1 MGIPLDTLSNYRMLF
16 KGMIVIYVAVLTVAA
31 AKDAKAFSLFN
42 VVTFNNDACTTTSIT
57 TQDGPRIGQCF
68 TAEECTAKGGIASG
82 GCAMGFGTCCLFTQN
97 TCGGTVENNCTHIQ
111 NDGFPTA
118 LTGTALTAL
127 PNCNYQINKAQA
139 DVCQLR
145 LDFLSFNIQ
154 AGDFGAA
161 AAGAAGPMDSL
172 GGCRDTFAV
181 ITSSSGG
188 NYPVICG
195 QNEGQH
201 MYIDIG
207 PAETASATIGFT
219 FIALAATRTWE
230 IKVTQLECGNP
241 MTPPGKCLQYHT
253 GTAGQLTTFNYAGN
267 ALHLADQ
274 DYNICIRQEMGM
286 TCTVY
291 TVCDAIAGQG
301 LPFSLSNLDPAGLPA
316 SAKGLSDGACSGTA
330 ALPGGGDYIQIA
342 GSSEKCFATT
352 LTNKYCGDVLT
363 TDVVTPGTLNNPICD
378 CTTPFRV
385 GIFTNGPGVAGALQ
399 EDADAGFLQ
408 SRGVCLDYK
417 QI

>member
-1 MGIPLDTLSNYRMLF
+1 MF

-42 VVTFNNDACTTTSIT
+42 VVTFQNDACTSTSIT
-57 TQDGPRIGQCF
+57 TNSGARSGQCF
-68 TAEECTAKGGIASG
+68 TAEECTAKGGTASG
-82 GCAMGFGTCCLFTQN
+82 GCAMGFGTCCLFTQT
-97 TCGGTVENNCTHIQ
+97 TCGGTVENNCTHVQ

-118 LTGTALTAL
+118 LTGTAQAAL

-139 DVCQLR
+139 DVCSLR
-145 LDFLSFNIQ
+145 LDFLTFNTQ
-154 AGDFGAA
+154 AGDFAAATGGAA
-161 AAGAAGPMDSL
+161 AGTMDSL
-172 GGCRDTFAV
+172 GACRDTFSV
-181 ITSSSGG
+181 VTNTNGG
-188 NYPVICG
+188 DTPVVCG
-195 QNEGQH
+195 QNDGEH

-207 PAETASATIGFT
+207 PSETATATIGFT
-219 FIALAATRTWE
+219 FMALAATRSWE

-241 MTPPGKCLQYHT
+241 MSPPDGCLQYHT
-253 GTAGQLTTFNYAGN
+253 GSSGQLTTFNYAGN

-274 DYNICIRQEMGM
+274 NYNICIRQEMGM

-291 TVCDAIAGQG
+291 TVCAAIAGQG
-301 LPFSLSNLDPAGLPA
+301 LPYSLSNLDAAGA
-316 SAKGLSDGACSGTA
+316 AATAKGASDFSCTE
-330 ALPGGGDYIQIA
+330 DFIEIA
-342 GSSEKCFATT
+342 GSSEVCGASV

-363 TDVVTPGTLNNPICD
+363 TETSAAATLNNPICD
-378 CTTPFRV
+378 CTLPFRV
-385 GIFTNGPGVAGALQ
+385 GIHTDGVMDAAPAAN

>member
-1 MGIPLDTLSNYRMLF
+1 MF
-16 KGMIVIYVAVLTVAA
+16 KGMVVIFAAVLTAA
-31 AKDAKAFSLFN
+31 TAKEAKAFSLFN
-42 VVTFNNDACTTTSIT
+42 VVTFNNDACTTTSVT
-57 TQDGPRIGQCF
+57 TGSGSRIGQCF
-68 TAEECTAKGGIASG
+68 TAEECTAKGGTASG
-82 GCAMGFGTCCLFTQN
+82 GCAMGFGTCCLFTQD

-118 LTGTALTAL
+118 LTGTAINAL

-139 DVCQLR
+139 DVCSLR

-161 AAGAAGPMDSL
+161 AGGAAAGTMDSE
-172 GGCRDTFAV
+172 GACRDTFAV
-181 ITSSSGG
+181 ITNTNGADT
-188 NYPVICG
+188 PVICG

-207 PAETASATIGFT
+207 PAETATATIGFT
-219 FIALAATRTWE
+219 FMALAATRTWE

-241 MTPPGKCLQYHT
+241 MTPPDGCLQYHT

-267 ALHLADQ
+267 ALHLANQ

-291 TVCDAIAGQG
+291 TVCAAIAGQG
-301 LPFSLSNLDPAGLPA
+301 LPFSLSSLEAAFPQVA
-316 SAKGLSDGACSGTA
+316 AKGLSDGACTGSA
-330 ALPGGGDYIQIA
+330 ALANGGDYIEIA

-363 TDVVTPGTLNNPICD
+363 TEVATAATLNNPICD
-378 CTTPFRV
+378 CTLPFRV
-385 GIFTNGPGVAGALQ
+385 GIFTNGPGVVGALN
-399 EDADAGFLQ
+399 EDADGGFRQ

>member
-1 MGIPLDTLSNYRMLF
+1 MF

-42 VVTFNNDACTTTSIT
+42 VVTFQNDACTSTSIT
-57 TQDGPRIGQCF
+57 TNSGARSGQCF
-68 TAEECTAKGGIASG
+68 TAEECTAKGGTASG
-82 GCAMGFGTCCLFTQN
+82 GCAMGFGTCCLFTQT
-97 TCGGTVENNCTHIQ
+97 TCGGTVENNCTHVQ

-118 LTGTALTAL
+118 LTGTAQAAL

-139 DVCQLR
+139 DVCSLR
-145 LDFLSFNIQ
+145 LDFLTFNTQ
-154 AGDFGAA
+154 AGDFAAATGGAA
-161 AAGAAGPMDSL
+161 AGTMDSL
-172 GGCRDTFAV
+172 GACRDTFSV
-181 ITSSSGG
+181 VTNTNGG
-188 NYPVICG
+188 DTPVVCG
-195 QNEGQH
+195 QNDGEH

-207 PAETASATIGFT
+207 PSETATATIGFT
-219 FIALAATRTWE
+219 FMALAATRSWE

-241 MTPPGKCLQYHT
+241 MSPPDGCLQYHT
-253 GTAGQLTTFNYAGN
+253 GSSGQLTTFNYAGN

-274 DYNICIRQEMGM
+274 NYNICIRQEMGM

-291 TVCDAIAGQG
+291 TVCAAIAGQG
-301 LPFSLSNLDPAGLPA
+301 LPYSLSNLDAAGA
-316 SAKGLSDGACSGTA
+316 AATAKGASDFSCTE
-330 ALPGGGDYIQIA
+330 DFIEIA
-342 GSSEKCFATT
+342 GSSEVCGASV

-363 TDVVTPGTLNNPICD
+363 TETSAAPNLNNPICD
-378 CTTPFRV
+378 CTLPFRV
-385 GIFTNGPGVAGALQ
+385 GIHTDGVMDAAPAAN

>member
-1 MGIPLDTLSNYRMLF
+1 MF
-16 KGMIVIYVAVLTVAA
+16 KGMVVIFAAVLTAA
-31 AKDAKAFSLFN
+31 TAKEAKAFSLFN
-42 VVTFNNDACTTTSIT
+42 VVTFNNDACTTTSVT
-57 TQDGPRIGQCF
+57 TGSGSRIGQCF
-68 TAEECTAKGGIASG
+68 TAEECTAKGGTASG
-82 GCAMGFGTCCLFTQN
+82 GCAMGFGTCCLFTQD

-118 LTGTALTAL
+118 LTGTATTAL

-139 DVCQLR
+139 DVCSLR

-154 AGDFGAA
+154 AGNFAAAVGGAA
-161 AAGAAGPMDSL
+161 VGGTMDSL

-181 ITSSSGG
+181 ITNTNGADT
-188 NYPVICG
+188 PVICG

-207 PAETASATIGFT
+207 PAETATATIGFT
-219 FIALAATRTWE
+219 FMALAATRTWE

-241 MTPPGKCLQYHT
+241 MTPPGGCFQYHT

-267 ALHLADQ
+267 ALHLANQ

-291 TVCDAIAGQG
+291 TVCAAIAGQG
-301 LPFSLSNLDPAGLPA
+301 LPFSLSSLEAAFPQVA
-316 SAKGLSDGACSGTA
+316 AKGLSDGACTGTA
-330 ALPGGGDYIQIA
+330 ALPGGGDYIEIA

-363 TDVVTPGTLNNPICD
+363 TDTVTAATLNNPICD
-378 CTTPFRV
+378 CTLPFRV
-385 GIFTNGPGVAGALQ
+385 GIFTNGPGVAGALN
-399 EDADAGFLQ
+399 EDADTGFRQ

>member
-1 MGIPLDTLSNYRMLF
+1 MGIPLETISTMFMR
-16 KGMIVIYVAVLTVAA
+16 MIVIFAAILTVAT
-31 AKDAKAFSLFN
+31 AKEAKAFSLFN
-42 VVTFNNDACTTTSIT
+42 VVTFQNDACTSTSIT
-57 TQDGPRIGQCF
+57 TQDGARIGQCF
-68 TAEECTAKGGIASG
+68 TAEECTAKGGLARG
-82 GCAMGFGTCCLFTQN
+82 GCAMGFGTCCLFRQK

-118 LTGTALTAL
+118 LDGTALTAL

-161 AAGAAGPMDSL
+161 AVGAAGPMDSL
-172 GGCRDTFAV
+172 GGCRDTFVV
-181 ITSSSGG
+181 ITSSGG
-188 NYPVICG
+188 GAYPVICG

-241 MTPPGKCLQYHT
+241 MSPPDGCLQYHT
-253 GTAGQLTTFNYAGN
+253 GSAGQLTTFNFAGN

-274 DYNICIRQEMGM
+274 NYNICIRQEMGM

-291 TVCDAIAGQG
+291 TVCAAIAGQG
-301 LPFSLSNLDPAGLPA
+301 LPFSLSNLDAAVPPAA
-316 SAKGLSDGACSGTA
+316 ATAKGASDFLCTE
-330 ALPGGGDYIQIA
+330 DYIEIS
-342 GSSEKCFATT
+342 GSSEICGASV

-363 TDVVTPGTLNNPICD
+363 TETTVAGTDNNPICD
-378 CTTPFRV
+378 CTLPFRV
-385 GIFTNGPGVAGALQ
+385 GIHTDGVMDATPAAN
-399 EDADAGFLQ
+399 EDAGGAQ

>member
-1 MGIPLDTLSNYRMLF
+1 MGIPLETISTMF
-16 KGMIVIYVAVLTVAA
+16 KGMIVIFAAILTVAT
-31 AKDAKAFSLFN
+31 AKEAKAFSLFN
-42 VVTFNNDACTTTSIT
+42 VVTFQNDACTSTSIT
-57 TQDGPRIGQCF
+57 TQDGARIGQCF
-68 TAEECTAKGGIASG
+68 TAEECTAKGGLARG
-82 GCAMGFGTCCLFTQN
+82 GCAMGFGTCCLFREN

-118 LTGTALTAL
+118 LTGTPLTAL
-127 PNCNYQINKAQA
+127 TNCNYQINKAQA

-207 PAETASATIGFT
+207 PSETASATIGFT
-219 FIALAATRTWE
+219 FLALAATRSWE

-241 MTPPGKCLQYHT
+241 MTPPDGCLQYHT
-253 GTAGQLTTFNYAGN
+253 GSAGQLTTFNFAGN

-274 DYNICIRQEMGM
+274 NYNICIRQEMGM

-291 TVCDAIAGQG
+291 TVCAAIAGQG
-301 LPFSLSNLDPAGLPA
+301 LPYSLSNLDAAVPPAA
-316 SAKGLSDGACSGTA
+316 ATAKGLSDFLCTE
-330 ALPGGGDYIQIA
+330 DYIEIS
-342 GSSEKCFATT
+342 GSSEICGASV

-363 TDVVTPGTLNNPICD
+363 TETTVAGTDNNPICD
-378 CTTPFRV
+378 CTLPFRV
-385 GIFTNGPGVAGALQ
+385 GIHTDGVMDATPAAN
-399 EDADAGFLQ
+399 EDAGGAQ

>member
-1 MGIPLDTLSNYRMLF
+1 MGIPLETLSKMF
-16 KGMIVIYVAVLTVAA
+16 KGMIVIFAAILTVAT
-31 AKDAKAFSLFN
+31 AKEAKAFSLFN
-42 VVTFNNDACTTTSIT
+42 VVTFQNDACTSTSIT
-57 TQDGPRIGQCF
+57 TQDGARIGQCF
-68 TAEECTAKGGIASG
+68 TAEECTAKGGTASG
-82 GCAMGFGTCCLFTQN
+82 GCAMGFGTCCLFREN

-118 LTGTALTAL
+118 LTGTPLTAL

-145 LDFLSFNIQ
+145 LDFLSFNIL

-207 PAETASATIGFT
+207 PAESATATIGFT
-219 FIALAATRTWE
+219 FIALAATRSWE

-241 MTPPGKCLQYHT
+241 MTPPDGCLQYHT
-253 GTAGQLTTFNYAGN
+253 GSAGQLTTFNYAGN

-274 DYNICIRQEMGM
+274 NYNICIRQEMGM

-301 LPFSLSNLDPAGLPA
+301 LPYSLSSIEAAFPQVAPM
-316 SAKGLSDGACSGTA
+316 GLSDFACSEDFIE
-330 ALPGGGDYIQIA
+330 LS
-342 GSSEKCFATT
+342 GSSEVCGVAH
-352 LTNKYCGDVLT
+352 TNKYCGDVLT
-363 TDVVTPGTLNNPICD
+363 TDVATMATLNNPICD
-378 CTTPFRV
+378 CTLPFRV
-385 GIFTNGPGVAGALQ
+385 GIHTDGILDGAAAPMPN
-399 EDADAGFLQ
+399 EDADTGFRQ
-408 SRGVCLDYK
+408 SRGVCLNYK

>member
-1 MGIPLDTLSNYRMLF
+1 MF

-42 VVTFNNDACTTTSIT
+42 VVTFQNDACTSTSIT
-57 TQDGPRIGQCF
+57 TNSGARSGQCF
-68 TAEECTAKGGIASG
+68 TAEECTAKGGTASG
-82 GCAMGFGTCCLFTQN
+82 GCAMGFGTCCLFTQT
-97 TCGGTVENNCTHIQ
+97 TCGGTVENNCTHVQ

-118 LTGTALTAL
+118 LTGTAQAAL

-139 DVCQLR
+139 DVCSLR
-145 LDFLSFNIQ
+145 LDFLTFNTQ
-154 AGDFGAA
+154 AGDFAAATGGAA
-161 AAGAAGPMDSL
+161 AGTMDSL
-172 GGCRDTFAV
+172 GACRDTFSV
-181 ITSSSGG
+181 VTNTNGG
-188 NYPVICG
+188 DTPVVCG
-195 QNEGQH
+195 QNDGEH

-207 PAETASATIGFT
+207 PSETATATIGFT
-219 FIALAATRTWE
+219 FMALAATRSWE

-241 MTPPGKCLQYHT
+241 MSPPDGCLQYHT
-253 GTAGQLTTFNYAGN
+253 GSAGQLTTFNFAGN

-274 DYNICIRQEMGM
+274 NYNICIRQEMGM

-291 TVCDAIAGQG
+291 TVCAAIAGQG
-301 LPFSLSNLDPAGLPA
+301 LPYSLSNLDAAGA
-316 SAKGLSDGACSGTA
+316 AATAKGASDFQCTE
-330 ALPGGGDYIQIA
+330 DFIEIA
-342 GSSEKCFATT
+342 GSSEVCGASV

-363 TDVVTPGTLNNPICD
+363 TETATAATLNNPICD
-378 CTTPFRV
+378 CTLPFRV
-385 GIFTNGPGVAGALQ
+385 GIHTDGVMDATPAAN

>member
-1 MGIPLDTLSNYRMLF
+1 MGIPLDSLSNYMMF

-42 VVTFNNDACTTTSIT
+42 VVTLQNDACTSTSIT
-57 TQDGPRIGQCF
+57 TQSGARIGQCF

-82 GCAMGFGTCCLFTQN
+82 GCAMGFGTCCLFTQT
-97 TCGGTVENNCTHIQ
+97 TCGGTVENNCTHVQ

-118 LTGTALTAL
+118 LTGTAQAAL

-139 DVCQLR
+139 DVCSLR
-145 LDFLSFNIQ
+145 LDFLTFNTQ
-154 AGDFGAA
+154 AGDFAAATGGAA
-161 AAGAAGPMDSL
+161 AGTMDSL
-172 GGCRDTFAV
+172 GACRDTFSV
-181 ITSSSGG
+181 VTNTNGG
-188 NYPVICG
+188 DTPVVCG
-195 QNEGQH
+195 QNDGEH

-207 PAETASATIGFT
+207 PSETATATIGFT
-219 FIALAATRTWE
+219 FMAIAATRSWE

-241 MTPPGKCLQYHT
+241 MSPPDGCLQWHT
-253 GTAGQLTTFNYAGN
+253 GSAGQLTTFNFAGN

-291 TVCDAIAGQG
+291 TVCAAIAGQG
-301 LPFSLSNLDPAGLPA
+301 LPYSLNNRDVTGLPA
-316 SAKGLSDGACSGTA
+316 A
-330 ALPGGGDYIQIA
+330 ALGFTDNTCTEDFIEIS
-342 GSSEKCFATT
+342 GSSEVCHATV

-363 TDVVTPGTLNNPICD
+363 TEIMSVGTINTPICD
-378 CTTPFRV
+378 CTLPFRV
-385 GIFTNGPGVAGALQ
+385 GIHTDGVMDAAPAANQ
-399 EDADAGFLQ
+399 DADDGFLQ